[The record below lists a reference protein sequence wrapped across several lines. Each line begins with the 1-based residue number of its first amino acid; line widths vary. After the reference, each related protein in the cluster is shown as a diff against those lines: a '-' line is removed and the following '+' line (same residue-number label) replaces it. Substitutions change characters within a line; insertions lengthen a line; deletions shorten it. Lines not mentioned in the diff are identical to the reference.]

1 MDATLITVFLRLKE
15 PQVNAA
21 CELKEM
27 VLVLKSAI
35 YVDFF
40 VWLFFFS
47 KSWSVGFHAADN
59 INFVACLKKSNNQG
73 MFDALFW
80 NES

>member
-40 VWLFFFS
+40 VWLFFFLL
-47 KSWSVGFHAADN
+47 KADPLVSMLQT
-59 INFVACLKKSNNQG
+59 ILIS
-73 MFDALFW
+73 
-80 NES
+80 